1 MSDDVPWLSP
11 DELSTWIAVSML
23 LEALP
28 AAIDTQLKRDA
39 CLNSFEYQV
48 MAGLCDAPD
57 RALRMSVLAQFA
69 SGSPSRLSHAVSR
82 LEAQGYIVRRPVEV
96 DPRAVEAVLTDA
108 GLAKMVESAPGH
120 VREVRR
126 LLVDVLTPEQISQL
140 GIIATTVLEPLAPHA
155 VAIVANK
162 GVRVP

>member
-1 MSDDVPWLSP
+1 MSDDVAWLSP

-28 AAIDTQLKRDA
+28 AAVDAQLKRDA

-82 LEAQGYIVRRPVEV
+82 LEAQGYIERRPVAV

-126 LLVDVLTPEQISQL
+126 LLVDLLTPEQISQL
-140 GIIATTVLEPLAPHA
+140 GAIATTLLEPLAPHA
-155 VAIVANK
+155 VEIVANR